1 MRWSRC
7 WLAQQTQTTVCT
19 YDRTGFG
26 ASDPPS
32 QPRRTVD
39 DATADLNE
47 LVDAA
52 GLEPPYLLVGPSGG
66 GLLTVNYADR
76 FPEQVV
82 SVVLLDV
89 PAPVTNLDEE
99 FPGALG
105 WKNPEHLDY
114 VDAERTL
121 ALHPPSLGD
130 IPVSVVTATDGA
142 SSVEDQSFW
151 LALSTDSQQKSLT
164 GEHDLTSDNQGGVIA
179 EIHAALDAVRE

>member
-1 MRWSRC
+1 VTPVGCGSDDDPSTDENGALIEP
-7 WLAQQTQTTVCT
+7 LAEQTQTTVCT
-19 YDRTGFG
+19 YDRTGLG

-32 QPRRTVD
+32 KPRRTLD
-39 DATADLNE
+39 DAT
-47 LVDAA
+47 VD
-52 GLEPPYLLVGPSGG
+52 
-66 GLLTVNYADR
+66 
-76 FPEQVV
+76 
-82 SVVLLDV
+82 
-89 PAPVTNLDEE
+89 LDEE

-121 ALHPPSLGD
+121 APHPPSLGD
-130 IPVSVVTATDGA
+130 ISVSVVTATDGA

-164 GEHDLTSDNQGGVIA
+164 GDHDLTSDNQGGVIA